1 MVGEG
6 GSTEEGC
13 RRRRRL
19 DGEGFPVVEGGR
31 EGAGE
36 LCGTEA
42 KLEVGSIWAERLWR
56 RGSTAGL
63 RLAGVRW
70 SGGGVPGCLGRER
83 ARGRGEKIKE
93 SSLVLMRA
101 REKRGGLCPG
111 RATAASRWRPAG
123 AHWARG
129 AGWRL
134 QREGSWV
141 QKLVEVPREAEAK
154 LELAGGD
161 PERRAGGARH
171 RRRERAE
178 RDRQGKVKR
187 DPNTISKNSRDQS
200 VN

>member
-1 MVGEG
+1 MIYLG
-6 GSTEEGC
+6 GAALEWRG
-13 RRRRRL
+13 
-19 DGEGFPVVEGGR
+19 DGGFE
-31 EGAGE
+31 
-36 LCGTEA
+36 
-42 KLEVGSIWAERLWR
+42 
-56 RGSTAGL
+56 
-63 RLAGVRW
+63 LAGVRW

-101 REKRGGLCPG
+101 REKRGGLYPG

-171 RRRERAE
+171 RRRNRAGE
-178 RDRQGKVKR
+178 QTWEEDRDLNG
-187 DPNTISKNSRDQS
+187 ISKVSGTYL
-200 VN
+200 